1 MPFPSV
7 YLLGLCG
14 GAALS
19 GLQKAVEP
27 SQRLP
32 HTLRPPTYNF
42 QNTNAPTLSSHPTM
56 SHLQSILDAMDAYAN
71 ETGVNLKD
79 NPFANKVKDCG
90 SPNDVLLLLQENM
103 KAFKDYRDQDRKF
116 LDCLGPV
123 VKSVH
128 GLSRFLA
135 EATSNVSRNNS
146 CAIYLFIPL
155 SIQAHVPCNT
165 NICRNQCSLLC
176 CVSSLPLHSLTE
188 FTLHRMIPGGR
199 WSQRKL

>member
-1 MPFPSV
+1 MVAAFEAESEYWLYIDRVSQRAIGEFEYRLIASAISQRLSFRP
-7 YLLGLCG
+7 CG

-103 KAFKDYRDQDRKF
+103 KAFKDYRDKDRRF

-135 EATSNVSRNNS
+135 EATSNVSR
-146 CAIYLFIPL
+146 
-155 SIQAHVPCNT
+155 
-165 NICRNQCSLLC
+165 
-176 CVSSLPLHSLTE
+176 
-188 FTLHRMIPGGR
+188 
-199 WSQRKL
+199 K